1 MGTDPIY
8 SSRSCGKWGLS
19 PFILLTLVLLL
30 LGANA
35 LAAYDAN
42 EVSLGASEKQI
53 KERFPYANCR
63 ALEWPSRAAERRC
76 DDSRVSFGG
85 IDASI
90 TFYLKRDAVEG
101 FDVRFDRRE
110 FQRMSDFLRKRY
122 GPPVEE
128 SAEPLRVEWK
138 NKAERALL
146 SAEQGRRR
154 ASLLVSRGAFE
165 DEIYKVR

>member
-1 MGTDPIY
+1 MGSD
-8 SSRSCGKWGLS
+8 RL
-19 PFILLTLVLLL
+19 FLTLVLLL

-90 TFYLKRDAVEG
+90 TFYLKHDAVEG

-110 FQRMSDFLRKRY
+110 FQRLSDFLRKRY
-122 GPPVEE
+122 GQPAEE

-138 NKAERALL
+138 SKAERAVL